1 MFKANIK
8 NTRTTS
14 VTLRHGCFPVN
25 LLHIFRILF
34 SRNTPGWL
42 LLHPIIFHQEL
53 TLHWFLFSASNC
65 NVSKIQNTSRQARTP
80 SLFCGWGENEQ
91 NEIKTK
97 SWEYFLGKEQME
109 NLCSSS
115 MQRKIQNQQTVVLDQ
130 IKTTKL
136 MGNFVIMKLNKI
148 NIFLSLDSLI
158 GIKNKELRMK
168 LMRSNDFRAIF
179 RHF

>member
-1 MFKANIK
+1 
-8 NTRTTS
+8 
-14 VTLRHGCFPVN
+14 
-25 LLHIFRILF
+25 
-34 SRNTPGWL
+34 
-42 LLHPIIFHQEL
+42 
-53 TLHWFLFSASNC
+53 
-65 NVSKIQNTSRQARTP
+65 
-80 SLFCGWGENEQ
+80 
-91 NEIKTK
+91 
-97 SWEYFLGKEQME
+97 
-109 NLCSSS
+109 